1 MAKHAGGMNLGMEIR
16 EIGKLITSATLI
28 RSVRNEVS
36 KVVEEGFVGTDGS
49 HHHSASGY
57 EVVVRCG
64 NENSAEIA
72 RRIRAEITNVN
83 VDRIS
88 DGVLGIRTARRGKL

>member
-1 MAKHAGGMNLGMEIR
+1 MAKHTGAMNLGMEIR

-28 RSVRNEVS
+28 MAVRNEVS
-36 KVVEEGFVGTDGS
+36 KVVKEGFVVTDGG
-49 HHHSASGY
+49 HHPSASGY

-64 NENSAEIA
+64 NENSNEVA
-72 RRIRAEITNVN
+72 RRIRAGITNIN
-83 VDRIS
+83 VDKIS

>member
-1 MAKHAGGMNLGMEIR
+1 MTKKKGATSLGMEIR

-28 RSVRNEVS
+28 MSVRNEVS
-36 KVVEEGFVGTDGS
+36 KVVKEGFVVTDGS
-49 HHHSASGY
+49 HHPSAAEY

-64 NENSAEIA
+64 NDSSAEVA
-72 RRIRAEITNVN
+72 RRIRAEITDVN
-83 VDRIS
+83 VDKIS